1 MKTAII
7 LGAGGLVGNHLVK
20 FLLADSRYGKVVVL
34 LRKKID
40 LIHVKL
46 QQHIFDFDNPDKNLL
61 VADEMFCCLGTTIKS
76 AGSKAAFYKVDHD
89 YVINIAEQGFLNG
102 IKKFA
107 IVSSMGAN
115 EKSGVFYNS
124 TKGKTEN
131 DLKKI
136 GFEQLIIL
144 RPSLLLGHRSEFRFG
159 ETVAKLLLVNLS
171 FIIPK
176 KYRPIKGS
184 QVAQALISSMN
195 ANEKG
200 IHIIESDIAST
211 L

>member
-7 LGAGGLVGNHLVK
+7 VGAGGLVGRSLVK

-34 LRKKID
+34 VRKKID

-46 QQHIFDFDNPDKNLL
+46 QQHILDFDNPDKNLL
-61 VADEMFCCLGTTIKS
+61 VADEIFCCLGTTIKS

-89 YVINIAEQGFLNG
+89 YIINIAALAFLNG

-107 IVSSMGAN
+107 LVSSMGAN
-115 EKSGVFYNS
+115 ENSGVFYNK
-124 TKGKTEN
+124 TKGKTES

-136 GFEQLIIL
+136 GFEQLFIL
-144 RPSLLLGHRSEFRFG
+144 RPSLLLGNRSEFRLG
-159 ETVAKLLLVNLS
+159 ESIAKLLMVNIS
-171 FIIPK
+171 FVIPK
-176 KYRPIKGS
+176 KYKPIEGS

-195 ANEKG
+195 SNNNG
-200 IHIIESDIAST
+200 VHVIESDIVAT